1 MKTTERPQPDLDR
14 FRRAADSLADYDF
27 QGWFYGDSIGFEG
40 LLAAS
45 ELFGDGRWASFA
57 RGFIRGWATCGRPYR
72 ELDNTAPG
80 LAMCLIGERYGDEVV
95 VQVAKDLASFLRS
108 RPVIGDGAWVSF
120 ARAPLREPYSGA
132 VLPAAEQTL
141 MADPGQGVYVDC
153 LHFDPPFFVQL
164 GRLVGDDELV
174 ELGIGQALAYV
185 SMLQDPASGL
195 FHHFWLERTG
205 QPYALGWSRGQGW
218 ALLGLLDVLRGIPD
232 THRSRPTVSHATRA
246 LADAMVRCQRP
257 GGDWY
262 AVAHMPDSG
271 TEASTSAFMAAGL
284 RRGIDDGVLD
294 PETHESAAEAA
305 WRATLSMVDDRGV
318 LRDVSAAV
326 WSSTADSHYHHVP
339 KGFTVPWGQG
349 PLLVAAA
356 RWLGQ
361 GQGDPATEQGDAA

>member
-1 MKTTERPQPDLDR
+1 MKAIDRPQPDLDR
-14 FRRAADSLADYDF
+14 FRHAADVLADYDF

-45 ELFGDGRWASFA
+45 ELLGDGRWASLA
-57 RGFIRGWATCGRPYR
+57 RGFIRGWATRGRPYR

-80 LAMCLIGERYGDEVV
+80 LAMCLIAERQSDEIVLE
-95 VQVAKDLASFLRS
+95 VAKDLADYLRS
-108 RPVIGDGAWVSF
+108 RPMIGDGAWVSF
-120 ARAPLREPYSGA
+120 ARAPLREPYGGA

-141 MADPGQGVYVDC
+141 MADPGAGVYVDC

-185 SMLQDPASGL
+185 SMLQDPVGGL

-205 QPYALGWSRGQGW
+205 RAYAMGWSRGQGW
-218 ALLGLLDVLRGIPD
+218 ALLGLLDVLRGMPD
-232 THRSRPTVSHATRA
+232 THPTRPALSQATRA

-262 AVAHMPDSG
+262 AVAHMPESG

-284 RRGIDDGVLD
+284 RRGVDDGVLD
-294 PETHESAAEAA
+294 PETHGPAAEAA
-305 WRATLSMVDDRGV
+305 WHATLAMVDDRGE

-326 WSSTADSHYHHVP
+326 WSSTAESHYHHVP

-356 RWLGQ
+356 HWCGPEQRG
-361 GQGDPATEQGDAA
+361 PATRQGDAA